1 MSRAV
6 KIRKLTPPPM
16 PLEDFDPGAYLGSL
30 EFYET
35 EAAIGEEDRDG
46 LAQIVHFLA
55 FLAMKSQSSQ
65 WGTSVIPAGS
75 DAARALEAHFGHL
88 PGWPGIPAAGLSYR
102 QLAGF
107 LLPHYPPKKPKT

>member
-46 LAQIVHFLA
+46 LAQI
-55 FLAMKSQSSQ
+55 
-65 WGTSVIPAGS
+65 
-75 DAARALEAHFGHL
+75 
-88 PGWPGIPAAGLSYR
+88 AGLSSR
-102 QLAGF
+102 QLSGF